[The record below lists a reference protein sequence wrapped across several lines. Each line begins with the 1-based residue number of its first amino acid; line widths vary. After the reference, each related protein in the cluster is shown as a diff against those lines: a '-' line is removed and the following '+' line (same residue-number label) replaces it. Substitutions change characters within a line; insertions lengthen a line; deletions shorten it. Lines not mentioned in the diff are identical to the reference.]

1 MKFLLYAAVAALSV
15 GLLSVF
21 GKTVSWDV
29 LHYHLYSAFSLVND
43 RFGKDLLAA
52 GPQSYINPLPMAP
65 LALMEWLEVP
75 VKVSAGVLAVIHSLN
90 ILLCLEVAAALGLWP
105 RQPQASRW
113 PLFFVLVLTILSPLY
128 LSLVGTTYSD
138 IVTSIPVL
146 AAVALALRGLRP
158 EGAGPVSFRLW
169 FVVGGLMGLGTA
181 LKLSSAVYAVALA
194 VPLLLFSGRHWW
206 MPLWR
211 YVVGGLIGFLT
222 GSGFWMFKLWQAFGN
237 PLFPMFSSVFGDAG
251 MGLVLPSM
259 ARRFIP
265 GSLEEALDYPF
276 RIALPGRAIY
286 VESELPD
293 LRYAL
298 LAILIVVAL
307 VFGVIRLWRG
317 RAASA
322 VGHQDLVEPPYQRRL
337 HFTLTFFAIS
347 WVLWMLTSGNGRYMM
362 PLAMLVSPL
371 IVGVWLWV
379 VRGPKRLFVYPMLVV
394 CVAQIMQLVM
404 GSVIRIDT
412 QLFWT
417 QRWVEVDVPAGLK
430 STPALYFSPHIQSL
444 GSIIPA
450 FHPDSGFI
458 NVGGQVPLD
467 RRSIQ
472 VPYAQSLFARYQ
484 GRVKVLIPETG
495 EESDVSIYERANFA
509 LAPLDWAVAEPRHC
523 DPVVVKAMRE
533 PDVVAHTQH
542 MIEAQIKSGQQSGEA
557 KVDPSSAS
565 FRVLACDAV
574 PRPGAAQALAEK
586 RAPIDAA
593 LSKVEAACPNFFH
606 PVHGVTQRIG
616 KDMWI
621 RFYGTTDFNLVS
633 LNGLVQYIDS
643 VLGGKPVTV
652 GRVEDIA
659 EGRFKMDCTKRR
671 EPVEVDF
678 SMMPKSSRSVF

>member
-1 MKFLLYAAVAALSV
+1 MYAAVAALSI
-15 GLLSVF
+15 GLVLVF

-29 LHYHLYSAFSLVND
+29 LHYHLYAAFSLVDD

-75 VKVSAGVLAVIHSLN
+75 VKVSASILACIHSLN

-105 RQPQASRW
+105 RGQQPSRW
-113 PLFFVLVLTILSPLY
+113 PLFFVLVLAILSPLY

-138 IVTSIPVL
+138 IVSSIPVL
-146 AAVALALRGLRP
+146 AAMALALRGM
-158 EGAGPVSFRLW
+158 GAQSAGPVSFRLW
-169 FVVGGLMGLGTA
+169 GVVGGLMGLGAA

-194 VPLLLFSGRHWW
+194 MTVLLFSGRHWW

-211 YVVGGLIGFLT
+211 YVLGAFVGFLVC
-222 GSGFWMFKLWQAFGN
+222 GGFWMFKLWQTFGN
-237 PLFPMFSSVFGDAG
+237 PLFPMFPSVLGDAG

-265 GSLEEALDYPF
+265 GSLEEALVYPF

-298 LAILIVVAL
+298 LAVLMGLAL
-307 VFGVIRLWRG
+307 VWGAVRLWRR
-317 RAASA
+317 RAAIA
-322 VGHQDLVEPPYQRRL
+322 DGHHELPGPLYRRPL
-337 HFTLTFFAIS
+337 CFTLTFFAIS
-347 WVLWMLTSGNGRYMM
+347 WVMWMLTSGNGRYMM

-379 VRGPKRLFVYPMLVV
+379 ARESNRLFVYPLLVV
-394 CVAQIMQLVM
+394 CAAQVMQLVM

-412 QLFWT
+412 QPFWT
-417 QRWVEVDVPAGLK
+417 RRWIEVDVPAGLK
-430 STPALYFSPHIQSL
+430 SSPALYLSPHIQSL
-444 GSIIPA
+444 GSIIPS

-467 RRSIQ
+467 RQSIQ
-472 VPYAQSLFARYQ
+472 APYAQSLFARYQ

-495 EESDVSIYERANFA
+495 EESDVSIYERTNFA
-509 LAPLDWAVAEPRHC
+509 LAPLDWAVAEPRQC
-523 DPVVVKAMRE
+523 DVVVVKAMRE
-533 PDVVAHTQH
+533 PDVVAY
-542 MIEAQIKSGQQSGEA
+542 AQTLIQEQIRSGQQSGKA
-557 KVDPSSAS
+557 MVDPSSAS
-565 FRVLACDAV
+565 FRVLACDAA
-574 PRPGAAQALAEK
+574 PRPGVGQAQAAK
-586 RAPIDAA
+586 MAQVDAA

-606 PVHGVTQRIG
+606 PAPGVTQRIG
-616 KDMWI
+616 RDMWI

-671 EPVEVDF
+671 EHVEVDF
-678 SMMPKSSRSVF
+678 SMMPKSSRSIF